1 MLAGHGATVIMAC
14 RNAAR
19 AQTAADR
26 IRDTAP
32 GTRVRTVPDLAS
44 LVSLREAAARL
55 RAEYPRLDL
64 LVNNA
69 GGINPR
75 YCRTGDGIETTWPPT
90 TSARSRSPAWFWTCC
105 WHQRKANH
113 DHQAIRLDRHGAG

>member
-1 MLAGHGATVIMAC
+1 M
-14 RNAAR
+14 
-19 AQTAADR
+19 
-26 IRDTAP
+26 
-32 GTRVRTVPDLAS
+32 PDLAS

-75 YCRTGDGIETTWPPT
+75 YCRTGDGFETRPST
-90 TSARSRSPAWFWTCC
+90 TSARSRSPAWSWTCC